1 MKNAKLA
8 SGLLTMV
15 IFFSIGAGYVA
26 GYFVYTDY
34 KEKTAYLDSRTR
46 FAIDKFKEM
55 EKDLKKLYIAL
66 ENTAD
71 ENKIETR
78 KVLSRLEAIKED
90 IGEWKSG
97 YKTTVSQLRGDIDD
111 LKVDKL
117 SRMVKRLQ
125 RDINGFKMRVQD
137 MDLKIDEARGN
148 SPGIRKEAINIDLGK
163 ISVGKQEALKRER

>member
-8 SGLLTMV
+8 SGLLMMV

-34 KEKTAYLDSRTR
+34 KEKTAYLDSRTK
-46 FAIDKFKEM
+46 FAIGKFKKM

-71 ENKIETR
+71 ESKIETR
-78 KVLSRLEAIKED
+78 KVLSRLEAINED

-97 YKTTVSQLRGDIDD
+97 YKTTVSKLRGDIDD

-117 SRMVKRLQ
+117 TRMVDRLQ

-137 MDLKIDEARGN
+137 MDLKIDEARGT

-163 ISVGKQEALKRER
+163 ISVGKRER

>member
-1 MKNAKLA
+1 MKDTKLM

-34 KEKTAYLDSRTR
+34 KERTAYLDSQAR
-46 FAIDKFKEM
+46 FAIGKFEDM
-55 EKDLKKLYIAL
+55 EKDLKKLYITL
-66 ENTAD
+66 QNTAD
-71 ENKIETR
+71 EGKIETK
-78 KVLSRLEAIKED
+78 KVLSRIETIKED
-90 IGEWKSG
+90 ISEWESG
-97 YKTTVSQLRGDIDD
+97 YKTTVSNLRGDIDD

-117 SRMVKRLQ
+117 TRMVERLQ

-137 MDLKIDEARGN
+137 MDLKIDEASGN
-148 SPGIRKEAINIDLGK
+148 ALGIRKEAINIDLGK